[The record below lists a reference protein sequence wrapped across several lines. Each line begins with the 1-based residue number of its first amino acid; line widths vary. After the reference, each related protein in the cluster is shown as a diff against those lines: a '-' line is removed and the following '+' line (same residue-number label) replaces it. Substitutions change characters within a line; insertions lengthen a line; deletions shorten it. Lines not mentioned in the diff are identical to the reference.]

1 MKKLFGNWWFLTGL
15 AVLCLVLVL
24 CVGLPLFVG
33 ALRPW
38 WVRTLLFVLVA
49 GTWGVIG
56 FLRIRKARKAAAA
69 IAAELAT
76 PSAADEESKA
86 VAARMSESLATLRT
100 GSGNKR
106 DYLYN
111 RPWYVIIGPPG
122 AGKTTALVNSGLRFP
137 LSEQSLKGVG
147 GTRNLDFW
155 FADEAVMV
163 DTAGRYTTQDSD
175 AAADTQG
182 WKSFLSLLKKH
193 RPISPINGVIVAIG
207 VDELLSA
214 DRAGLDRHASLIRR
228 RLAELKSTLEVSVPV
243 YVFLTK
249 ADLIAGFSEFY
260 DDLDVEGR
268 RAVLGATL
276 PYEAGRPKLDDV
288 VGAFDKMVAAQQ
300 GRQIRRLYEEV
311 DQSRRSLI
319 LGFPSQLGALR
330 NRLARLMDGAFIA
343 GDQPT
348 GTLRGFYFT
357 SGVQQ
362 GTPLDRILAGVAESY
377 QTTTAQR
384 GSTGRAYFLNRAL
397 TEVMFPEAGLVV
409 ADPASRRRQATRT
422 SMGIAAVAAVAALV
436 LVLWGVSFFQNRSF
450 LSQLGEAS
458 AQAATLTRETGVD
471 LVQVRDSDPDL
482 EQSLGVL
489 NALRNLPQ
497 GYSEQA
503 AGEPGLFKR
512 FGLFQTSHA
521 DEAAE
526 AYRDGLRR
534 IMLPRLLLRIEQYM
548 ASNSGNPIAVYQ
560 PLKVYLMLGGQHAI
574 DIKTVS
580 AWVEQDWANEQF
592 PGADRAG
599 VRKELAGHLAAL
611 LADPNLAS
619 DWPNRQAP
627 LDGTVIASARAA
639 LQTLSLADRA
649 YAVLKQKA
657 MTGEGQPWRAG
668 AAVAAGD
675 AQAFANGPEVLA
687 LTVPYFYTRAG
698 YEKAYLIGLAT
709 VAQDLQDDIWVLGD
723 GAGTT
728 GVQAQIGQIRPGVAA
743 LYAQDYIAAW
753 EKVAAL
759 PKPAAYFN
767 DPAALGSFAKS
778 PSPLK
783 VLLLELRKNTTF
795 SGGAAN
801 AAQKALGAKVA
812 ANRYGRLAGSMDMPG
827 GGGVD
832 AATEITNHF
841 KPVHDYVGDGK
852 TPAPIDDFVAAVK
865 QAGAAVNSAKLAGG
879 GMGAES
885 VQSQVAMAMG
895 SVAASA
901 GGAPPQLQGFVS
913 QATTG
918 GVASA
923 NQAASGALGDAYAQ
937 SVLPAC
943 QMAVQ
948 DKYPFVGTST
958 TEASIVDV
966 SRVFG
971 FNGTFD
977 TFLTQRIMPLLD
989 TSGPVWRWQAGN
1001 PQVASLNPSSPDEFV
1016 KAQQIRDLLA
1026 GGIDVK
1032 IQPKA
1037 FGAGIDAV
1045 DFVAGNTRYHFERAD
1060 AGAGDKPVSWSPQGN
1075 LPQAS
1080 VTLFSAGQKVT
1091 ETAVEGPWALFRLM
1105 DEAQKQNAGPQALL
1119 ATFGSGAQ
1127 TVVFK
1132 VSLPSERN
1140 PFARGGLWSFR
1151 CPVSL

>member
-1 MKKLFGNWWFLTGL
+1 MKKLLGNWWFLTGL

-24 CVGLPLFVG
+24 CVGLPLFVS
-33 ALRPW
+33 ALQPW
-38 WVRTLLFVLVA
+38 WVRLLLFVAVA
-49 GTWGVIG
+49 GTWGLIG

-175 AAADTQG
+175 SAADTQG
-182 WKSFLSLLKKH
+182 WKSFLSLLKRH

-228 RLAELKSTLEVSVPV
+228 RLAELKTTLEVSVPV
-243 YVFLTK
+243 YLFLTK

-276 PYEAGRPKLDDV
+276 PLEAGKAKLDDV

-300 GRQIRRLYEEV
+300 GRQVRRLYEEV

-330 NRLARLMDGAFIA
+330 NRLARLVDGAFIV

-384 GSTGRAYFLNRAL
+384 GTTGRAYFLNRAL

-497 GYSEQA
+497 GYAEQA

-521 DEAAE
+521 DQAAE

-548 ASNSGNPIAVYQ
+548 AGNSGNPIAVYQ

-574 DIKTVS
+574 DAKTVS

-592 PGADRAG
+592 PGADRAD
-599 VRKELAGHLAAL
+599 VRKQLAGHLAAL

-627 LDGTVIASARAA
+627 LDGAVIASARAS

-657 MTGEGQPWRAG
+657 LAGEGQPWRAS
-668 AAVAAGD
+668 AALAAGD

-879 GMGAES
+879 GMGADT

-913 QATTG
+913 SATTG

-923 NQAASGALGDAYAQ
+923 NKAASGALGDAYAQ

-948 DKYPFVGTST
+948 DKYPFVGTSKT
-958 TEASIVDV
+958 DASIVDV
-966 SRVFG
+966 QHVFG

-989 TSGPVWRWQAGN
+989 TAGPVWRWQSGN

-1026 GGIDVK
+1026 GGIDIK

-1060 AGAGDKPVSWSPQGN
+1060 AGGGDKPVTWSPQGN
-1075 LPQAS
+1075 LPAAS
-1080 VTLFSAGQKVT
+1080 VTLFSAGQKVA
-1091 ETAVEGPWALFRLM
+1091 ETTVEGPWALFRLM
-1105 DEAQKQNAGPQALL
+1105 DAAQKQNAGAQALL

-1127 TVVFK
+1127 TAVFK
-1132 VSLPSERN
+1132 VSLPNDRN